1 MDTNKPKTLAQAL
14 ADEMA
19 YAMDDIRHKLIEQ
32 PAFGQELT
40 GDAVQLDVQNM
51 RQDREI
57 VQQEDRNPSADK
69 QSREVS
75 ATPEEPYMSVDIS
88 HIPQQQGM
96 DID

>member
-1 MDTNKPKTLAQAL
+1 VNTQPPKTLAQAL

-40 GDAVQLDVQNM
+40 GDAVQLDIQNM
-51 RQDREI
+51 RHTPEPM
-57 VQQEDRNPSADK
+57 QQETGNPS
-69 QSREVS
+69 QTREVAAVAEDRPVS
-75 ATPEEPYMSVDIS
+75 LDIP
-88 HIPQQQGM
+88 HMPQSQGM